1 MATIYKRE
9 NGNWVEA
16 DINAAFKSGFS
27 PVTIVRGGN
36 YLISYD
42 SLSGSIS
49 TQSASSG
56 TYLYQIEA
64 STSDRTIKVKY
75 TPNNTI
81 TYFTSDTNSY
91 ANLSQG
97 ATIIKQDSTNGVD
110 IVFVP
115 ANKRLIFTY
124 YYTLSQKRYYWYNGF
139 QPSSVSVIKI
149 LHQYNG
155 SCSYTTKGIFLSGT
169 YISSVSDSNL
179 PTRAARVWEKIRAGT
194 YIVVLNGD
202 WTIISQNGWD
212 FYSATSVNSGYY
224 SSATTKTDINYDSI
238 TNKTTMK
245 VTLTSVSNLIF
256 ARQSDITDA
265 ESVLNS
271 INPSIIREGW
281 S

>member
-27 PVTIVRGGN
+27 PVTIVRGGS
-36 YLISYD
+36 YQISYD
-42 SLSGSIS
+42 TVSRSIS
-49 TQSASSG
+49 TQSASG

-97 ATIIKQDSTNGVD
+97 VTIIKQDSTNGVD

-124 YYTLSQKRYYWYNGF
+124 YYTLSQQRYLWYRGF

-155 SCSYTTKGIFLSGT
+155 SCSYTTKGIFLSGL
-169 YISSVSDSNL
+169 YIDSVSDSNL

-271 INPSIIREGW
+271 INPSIIKEGW

>member
-27 PVTIVRGGN
+27 PVTIVRGGS
-36 YLISYD
+36 YQISYD
-42 SLSGSIS
+42 SVSKNIS
-49 TQSASSG
+49 TQSASG

-124 YYTLSQKRYYWYNGF
+124 YYTLSQSRYYWYRGF

-179 PTRAARVWEKIRAGT
+179 PTRAARVWEKIGAGT

>member
-27 PVTIVRGGN
+27 PVTIVRGGS
-36 YLISYD
+36 YQISYD
-42 SLSGSIS
+42 TVSRSIS
-49 TQSASSG
+49 TQSASG

-97 ATIIKQDSTNGVD
+97 VTIIKQDSTNGVD

-124 YYTLSQKRYYWYNGF
+124 YYTLSQQRYLWYRGL

-271 INPSIIREGW
+271 INPSIIKEGW

>member
-27 PVTIVRGGN
+27 PVTIVTGGS
-36 YLISYD
+36 YQISYD
-42 SLSGSIS
+42 SVSRSIS
-49 TQSASSG
+49 TQSASG

-91 ANLSQG
+91 ANLSRG
-97 ATIIKQDSTNGVD
+97 VTIIKQDSTNGVD

-124 YYTLSQKRYYWYNGF
+124 YYTLSQQRYSWYRGF